1 MVCLASEGQL
11 QSIFVEMRVWL
22 CLAPHAESFCSL
34 RMAGKVSTAI
44 NLTTNVIMLE
54 DIDEVPCGSEVET
67 INLLLLHFMVALR
80 LRYHYVEKCGLSWCI
95 PSLCMIWLVLGI

>member
-1 MVCLASEGQL
+1 MGWLTHGLACIRRSIAVYFCGVQAQM
-11 QSIFVEMRVWL
+11 QSTFVEVRVWL

-54 DIDEVPCGSEVET
+54 DIDEVLEV
-67 INLLLLHFMVALR
+67 R
-80 LRYHYVEKCGLSWCI
+80 WRQ
-95 PSLCMIWLVLGI
+95 